1 MATMTHVGLD
11 VHART
16 IVAAVARPGRERA
29 QVACRIATTVKA
41 VDGLLER
48 LRREHGEELR
58 FAQEAGPSGYWLHR
72 HLEARGV
79 ESVVVAPSRT
89 ARASGERVKTDDRD
103 ACKLAE
109 QDRAGGLT
117 EVWVGDAAHEAMRD
131 LVRQRSVAV
140 RALRRERQ
148 QVTSFLL
155 RQGRHWPRGQWTKRH
170 RAWLAEQRFAA
181 AEQHWLWEEMLAQ
194 VAVAE
199 ARLVRVASAIEEHV
213 ANWAQAPVV
222 AALQSLRGIALI
234 NAVVLA
240 AELGDLRRFTS
251 ARALMAY
258 LGLVPSEHSSGE
270 RVRRGS
276 LTRTGNRRA
285 RTALVEAAWQYRWPA
300 AGVGA
305 ALARRR
311 ANQPP
316 AVAAIAAKADQRL
329 CRRFAR
335 LARRKL
341 LVVAVAAVARELA
354 GFVWAIGQVVA
365 PAPRR

>member
-1 MATMTHVGLD
+1 MTNMTYVGLD
-11 VHART
+11 VHARS
-16 IVAAVARPGRERA
+16 IVAAVARPGREPAR
-29 QVACRIATTVKA
+29 VVSRIASSIKA
-41 VDGLLER
+41 IDGLIER
-48 LRREHGEELR
+48 LRRDYGGELR
-58 FAQEAGPSGYWLHR
+58 FAQEAGPTGYWLHR

-79 ESVVVAPSRT
+79 VSVVVAPSRT
-89 ARASGERVKTDDRD
+89 ARAPGDKVKTDDRD
-103 ACKLAE
+103 ACKTAE
-109 QDRAGGLT
+109 QDRAGALT

-155 RQGRHWPRGQWTKRH
+155 RQGRHWPRKQWTKKH
-170 RAWLAEQRFAA
+170 RAWLSQQEFSAIEQR
-181 AEQHWLWEEMLAQ
+181 WLWEEMLAQ
-194 VAVAE
+194 VGLGE
-199 ARLVRVASAIEEHV
+199 ARLARVAGTIEQHV
-213 ANWAQAPVV
+213 ETWAQAPVV

-240 AELGDLRRFTS
+240 AELGDLRRFAS
-251 ARALMAY
+251 APGLMAY

-270 RVRRGS
+270 RVHRGP
-276 LTRTGNRRA
+276 LTKTGNRRA
-285 RTALVEAAWQYRWPA
+285 RTALIEAAWQYRWRA
-300 AGVGA
+300 ARVGA

-311 ANQPP
+311 ANLPP
-316 AVAAIAAKADQRL
+316 AVIAIATKADQRL
-329 CRRFAR
+329 SQRFAR

-365 PAPRR
+365 PAQRR

>member
-1 MATMTHVGLD
+1 MTTMTYVGLD

-16 IVAAVARPGRERA
+16 LVAAVARPGREPAR
-29 QVACRIATTVKA
+29 VVGRIATTLKA

-48 LRREHGEELR
+48 LRREYGEELR
-58 FAQEAGPSGYWLHR
+58 FAQEAGPTGYWLHR
-72 HLEARGV
+72 HLETRGV

-89 ARASGERVKTDDRD
+89 ARAPGDRVKTDDRD
-103 ACKLAE
+103 ACRLAE

-148 QVTSFLL
+148 QVMSFLL
-155 RQGRHWPRGQWTKRH
+155 RQGRHWPGKQWTKKY
-170 RAWLAEQRFAA
+170 RAWVAAQKFTA
-181 AEQHWLWEEMLAQ
+181 AEQAWLWEEMLAQ
-194 VAVAE
+194 VALGE
-199 ARLVRVASAIEEHV
+199 ARLARVASAIEQHV

-222 AALQSLRGIALI
+222 GALQSLRGIALI

-240 AELGDLRRFTS
+240 AELGDLRRFAS

-270 RVRRGS
+270 QIRRGP
-276 LTRTGNRRA
+276 LTKTGNRRA
-285 RTALVEAAWQYRWPA
+285 RTALIEAAWQYRWRA

-305 ALARRR
+305 ALRRRR
-311 ANQPP
+311 ASQPP
-316 AVAAIAAKADQRL
+316 SVIAIAVKADQRL
-329 CRRFAR
+329 CQRFAR

-341 LVVAVAAVARELA
+341 VVVAVTAVARELA

-365 PAPRR
+365 PMPPR